1 MPNPRAWISVKG
13 KMTMTTRGSNVSW
26 RSRARDMAA
35 SARLGFPNRPH
46 QETSLS
52 TSKRGS
58 ATPSP
63 TPRTLC
69 SARPRRSL
77 LRPVLRRLRPFHHH
91 GRVLPARSRAP
102 VMDGPGSCPGSLS
115 HLADD
120 SDHQPARRWPN
131 RLRLRAVVPSAAVR
145 RDVPSARG
153 RGCSAV
159 SAADRLYHPAVGS
172 PASPRSVA
180 GRGNSSPRLM
190 WQDRV
195 CTGGML

>member
-26 RSRARDMAA
+26 RSRARDIRY
-35 SARLGFPNRPH
+35 SARSSG
-46 QETSLS
+46 
-52 TSKRGS
+52 
-58 ATPSP
+58 
-63 TPRTLC
+63 
-69 SARPRRSL
+69 
-77 LRPVLRRLRPFHHH
+77 RLRPFHHH

-102 VMDGPGSCPGSLS
+102 AMDGPGSCPGSLS